1 MKDEAVKMLIIVFCG
16 SLPVLRSVLQ
26 SIRYAARLWP
36 DESGKKREA
45 EKVQRFVVSANVS
58 KGEAD
63 KHGIE
68 YAFGKAECD
77 ERDRINEA
85 IDSQSHRG
93 LYTCELDFPISER
106 SLEWLKYS
114 GFEVSQADGKTQV
127 SWENAKC

>member
-1 MKDEAVKMLIIVFCG
+1 MKDEAVKVLIDSLLWIFTCFTLCLTVYMICG
-16 SLPVLRSVLQ
+16 TIMAGRE
-26 SIRYAARLWP
+26 R
-36 DESGKKREA
+36 KKREA
-45 EKVQRFVVSANVS
+45 EKVQRFFVSARVS

-63 KHGIE
+63 EHGIE

-77 ERDRINEA
+77 ERDRINKA
-85 IDSQSHRG
+85 IDSQSHHG